1 MACNTRKLSEIQT
14 SCGSNIPSIK
24 KMWIGNY
31 GGADFTAAYVQVEN
45 PAHQTDPSE
54 PEFID
59 ATDDDGNKIIDHF
72 NDADLA
78 TGANYFVEF
87 QFRKNTCSASS
98 EMTVNDNGTHYFTN
112 ALNMVLAKQDT
123 GKRLNIEAIASG
135 DCTCIYLDGNNR
147 YWVIGSDQP
156 VNMTTATSTTGTAAT
171 DSNQYELVLSEDA
184 PSMAIEL
191 ESDAQGTTTQSIVDG
206 LLEPV
211 SNNG

>member
-1 MACNTRKLSEIQT
+1 MACKTRKLSDIQT

-31 GGADFTAAYVQVEN
+31 DSATFTPAYVEN
-45 PAHQTDPSE
+45 PDYDPAHPDDPDN
-54 PEFID
+54 PQYI
-59 ATDDDGNKIIDHF
+59 TDDDGNNIIDHF
-72 NDADLA
+72 NDADLKQ
-78 TGANYFVEF
+78 GANYFVEF
-87 QFRKNTCSASS
+87 EFRKNTCSATS

-156 VNMTTATSTTGTAAT
+156 VNMTTVSATTGTAAT

-184 PSMAIEL
+184 PSMPIQLVGDPDATTPVTP
-191 ESDAQGTTTQSIVDG
+191 ESIITA
-206 LLEPV
+206 LCAA
-211 SNNG
+211 